1 MEEASV
7 TFDEWVKWVFDHPVP
22 AKDAKEWWWYH
33 LPDADEGGRWLD
45 RPPERALTF
54 ATKLFENPLAHLSCY
69 SDAQIGE
76 GIWFIVYRA
85 CSKRFEGLMDPGVD
99 LGLRTRC
106 IRSIENLSR
115 DLFAPRCSE
124 DVRWNHTNP
133 LDQTCYMLWDLVVR
147 DANSAELNPD
157 DSFRIFRNHE
167 IDKAFLDT
175 LARILAMP
183 SIACQQSA
191 LHGLGHLVKDAKLGT
206 DVIQQFLDDH
216 QDLRDDLRE
225 YARKALVGSV
235 L

>member
-22 AKDAKEWWWYH
+22 VKDAKEWWWYH

-76 GIWFIVYRA
+76 GIWFIVSRA
-85 CSKRFEGLMDPGVD
+85 CSKHFEGLMDPRVD
-99 LGLRTRC
+99 LALRTRC
-106 IRSIENLSR
+106 VRSLENVSR
-115 DLFAPRCSE
+115 DLFASRCT
-124 DVRWNHTNP
+124 DNVRWNDRDP

-147 DANSAELNPD
+147 DAETFEWSPD
-157 DSFRIFRNHE
+157 RTYRTSRDPE
-167 IDKAFLDT
+167 IDKEFLDT
-175 LARILAMP
+175 LARILAIP

-191 LHGLGHLVKDAKLGT
+191 LHGLGHLVKDAKLGA

-216 QDLRDDLRE
+216 PNLRDDLRE
-225 YARKALVGSV
+225 YTQKALVGSV